1 MTSGGLHA
9 SVIPT
14 SQDAAQALGSHLSG
28 LNAYL
33 SEHHGGSVTASLAA
47 PEDRSLTQ
55 QSGTGSG
62 TQSGARQQNESSQSA
77 VEELSGQA
85 SSSAPHTGIQQAE
98 LASFTPTHTGRI
110 SVLA

>member
-33 SEHHGGSVTASLAA
+33 ADHHGGSITASLAA

-55 QSGTGSG
+55 QSGTDSG
-62 TQSGARQQNESSQSA
+62 TQSGARQQNQSSQSSA
-77 VEELSGQA
+77 EQA
-85 SSSAPHTGIQQAE
+85 TSPTLQQNIQQQAE
-98 LASFTPTHTGRI
+98 PALFMPTHSGRI